1 MTSLPTRSAYKFG
14 ASDVTTL
21 NQFTG
26 VRTASLEAKLRKL
39 EKREAAMRKAI
50 EDGEELG
57 GGSPFESLY
66 EEMDAI
72 EAELAHRE
80 REIS

>member
-1 MTSLPTRSAYKFG
+1 MPKA
-14 ASDVTTL
+14 L
-21 NQFTG
+21 NEFTG
-26 VRTASLEAKLRKL
+26 VRTAALEARLRKL
-39 EKREAAMRKAI
+39 EKREAAMKQAI

-57 GGSPFESLY
+57 GGSPFEALY

>member
-1 MTSLPTRSAYKFG
+1 M
-14 ASDVTTL
+14 TTL

-50 EDGEELG
+50 E
-57 GGSPFESLY
+57 SLY